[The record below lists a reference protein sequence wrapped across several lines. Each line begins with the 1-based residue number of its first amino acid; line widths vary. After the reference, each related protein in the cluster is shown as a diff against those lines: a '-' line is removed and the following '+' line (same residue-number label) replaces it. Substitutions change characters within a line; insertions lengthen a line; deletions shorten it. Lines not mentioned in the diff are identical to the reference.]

1 MARILVV
8 VPDFYPAISGYAN
21 ASVNALYAY
30 CSLGHEVHLLSYKA
44 AQLPDGLDCCLHTLD
59 IDDSAKLDHKITSL
73 LPGKWDGV
81 IFETFESSDIH
92 LRLVRLI
99 DVNIENVTVRIH
111 GCTET
116 EVFTSGELAYPRDMF
131 AAARELSGKL
141 RQVWSTTSYY
151 IDYHRAHYF
160 NHDLERARI
169 SYHPLPNFPPRDH
182 YAVARHLR
190 KQRGASNS
198 SLVFLGR
205 LSSQGAHQKNVY
217 NFLGALYHLKV
228 NRLLPEGFVAYLIG
242 DGNEA
247 ERVLA
252 RIEALGLGGVI
263 AYRPSLEHAATLK
276 LLAEVSGAC
285 LLSKYEGHSMFA
297 LECFYTGVPILI
309 SDKTGAAEH
318 RNVASSL
325 LVDPDDVFAIA
336 AQMLKLL
343 DAGHAGSAGAI
354 ESMENTEGTD
364 QVDSYL
370 SSYSFDA
377 LRQRANTLID
387 LLCT

>member
-30 CSLGHEVHLLSYKA
+30 CSLDHEVHLLSYKA
-44 AQLPDGLDCCLHTLD
+44 AELPEGLNCHLHIVD
-59 IDDSAKLDHKITSL
+59 IDDTANLDENIAASL
-73 LPGKWDGV
+73 AGKWDGV

-92 LRLVRLI
+92 LRLVKLI
-99 DVNIENVTVRIH
+99 DVNIDNVTVRIH

-131 AAARELSGKL
+131 AAARELSAKL
-141 RQVWSTTSYY
+141 RQVWSTTRYY
-151 IDYHRAHYF
+151 IDYHRTRYF

-169 SYHPLPNFPPRDH
+169 SYHQLPNFPPGDH
-182 YAVARHLR
+182 YAEARHLR
-190 KQRGASNS
+190 KHRRESNASV
-198 SLVFLGR
+198 VFLGR
-205 LSSQGAHQKNVY
+205 LSSQGVHQKNVY

-228 NRLLPEGFVAYLIG
+228 NQLLPEGFVAYLVG

-252 RIEALGLGGVI
+252 RIDTLGLASVI
-263 AYRPSLEHAATLK
+263 AYRPSLEHSETLK
-276 LLAEVSGAC
+276 LLAEVRGAC

-297 LECFYTGVPILI
+297 LECFYTGVPILL
-309 SDKTGAAEH
+309 SEKVGAAEH
-318 RNVASSL
+318 RNLASSL
-325 LVDPDDVFAIA
+325 LVDPDDIFAIA
-336 AQMLKLL
+336 DQMLRLL
-343 DAGHAGSAGAI
+343 ELGRVVRADT
-354 ESMENTEGTD
+354 TEQTD
-364 QVDSYL
+364 GYL
-370 SSYSFDA
+370 SNYSFDV

-387 LLCT
+387 LLCA